1 MFDFFNTSEVTSL
14 LLCGALDR
22 IARRCIREQVLER
35 TLQKCFHTLFTNIKN
50 AFVSPVLG
58 LVLGSS
64 KTSTLIDHTLEY
76 GFEL

>member
-1 MFDFFNTSEVTSL
+1 MFDFFNTSDVTSL

-22 IARRCIREQVLER
+22 VARRCIREQVLER

-58 LVLGSS
+58 
-64 KTSTLIDHTLEY
+64 TSAWKFENYHTDRSHT
-76 GFEL
+76 